1 MIERPSTRTRIL
13 VQVLVTVIALPFALP
28 VIVIVAE
35 SFGGEG
41 FVANYLAVLTK
52 TPFVASLRTS
62 ALISAGTI
70 AVVYVC
76 TMTAAYAFAKMR
88 FAGRGAVFTAVLGGL
103 VLPGIALIVP
113 LFVIVA
119 RLDLFNNLLT
129 VIIPLSAGIVPFTV
143 LLTRNY
149 LVSVPDDVL
158 EAARIDGCGSVRTLL
173 RIVLPLAK
181 PITAVVVVWA
191 FLQSWNEFFLPLLFL
206 QDPSLA
212 TVTTIPA
219 YFTSTYGSDQ
229 PKIFAALVLICL
241 PIVVTYLALQRFFE
255 RGLTAGAIK

>member
-1 MIERPSTRTRIL
+1 MIERASTRTRVL
-13 VQVLVTVIALPFALP
+13 VQVLVTLIALPFALP
-28 VIVIVAE
+28 LVVIVAK
-35 SFGGEG
+35 SFDGAG
-41 FVANYLAVLTK
+41 FVANYGAVLTK
-52 TPFVASLRTS
+52 TPFLASLRTS
-62 ALISAGTI
+62 ALISASTI

-76 TMTAAYAFAKMR
+76 TMSAAYAFAKMR
-88 FAGRGAVFTAVLGGL
+88 FPGRGALFNVVLGGL

-119 RLDLFNNLLT
+119 RLDLFNNLLS
-129 VIIPLSAGIVPFTV
+129 VVIPLSAGIVPFTV

-149 LVSVPDDVL
+149 LISVPDDVL

-206 QDPSLA
+206 QDPELA

-241 PIVVTYLALQRFFE
+241 PIVVAYLSLQRFFE
-255 RGLTAGAIK
+255 RGLTAGAVK

>member
-1 MIERPSTRTRIL
+1 MLERSSRRTKIVAQIL
-13 VQVLVTVIALPFALP
+13 MTLIALPFALP
-28 VIVIVAE
+28 LLAIIAK
-35 SFGGEG
+35 SFDGAG
-41 FVANYLAVLTK
+41 FVANYGAVLTR
-52 TPFVASLRTS
+52 TPFLSSLRNS
-62 ALISAGTI
+62 AIISAGTI

-76 TMTAAYAFAKMR
+76 TMLAAYAFAKMR
-88 FAGRGAVFTAVLGGL
+88 FAGRGLVFNAVLGGL

-119 RLDLFNNLLT
+119 RLGLFNNFLS
-129 VIIPLSAGIVPFTV
+129 VIVPLSAGIVPFTV

-149 LVSVPDDVL
+149 LISIPDDIL

-206 QDPSLA
+206 QDPALQ

-241 PIVVTYLALQRFFE
+241 PIVIAYLSLQKFFE
-255 RGLTAGAIK
+255 KGLSAGAIK